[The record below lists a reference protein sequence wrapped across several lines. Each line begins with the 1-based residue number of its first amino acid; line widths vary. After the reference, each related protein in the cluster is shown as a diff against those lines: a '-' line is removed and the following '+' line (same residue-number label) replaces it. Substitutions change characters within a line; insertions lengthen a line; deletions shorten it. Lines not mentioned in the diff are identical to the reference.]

1 MNKIKQ
7 AYAASMAFANR
18 HRIAVVA
25 IPCTAAGVY
34 LGTRLQADAL
44 KEAYEFIEAAGLSD
58 KFVDSVPFE
67 EIYA

>member
-1 MNKIKQ
+1 MDKIRAAKQ
-7 AYAASMAFANR
+7 AAMDFANR

-25 IPCTAAGVY
+25 VPCTVFGVY

-44 KEAYEFIEAAGLSD
+44 KEAYEFIEAAGLAD
-58 KFVDSVPFE
+58 KFVDSVPFD